1 MRTPFLVSFALL
13 ASCGNN
19 PPPPSTVRARIAS
32 DLGNVLHETKNASD
46 ATTTNLPTGQ
56 ASLLTGLALGN
67 ATNAARQIP
76 GVSRMASL
84 LAPRAGN
91 HNALPGS
98 TSFDPDATIEWL
110 NDNIFTDANYLGN
123 GIYQVPPELFCTTE
137 TVDSLGNVVDTVD
150 PDCVSRVTTADL
162 RVRVEED
169 DSTLRFA
176 IQLDANHDEPL
187 VFALSHTSLAITID
201 LDGADRA
208 IIALAAAFG
217 QQAPN
222 ASLSGQLTGK
232 LEVLGSAHA
241 KLSSTIDRA
250 MSIKV
255 APQGESL
262 DGDNAVRFASAA
274 AQVLSIELDGNA
286 PLLAVDLGIGE
297 TTAHLPGSSGSPSTD
312 IDLAGLTGNATFDG
326 GNTLQVDNI
335 SLGNK
340 TTTISKGGAQA
351 IAIDVNPTEGRTL
364 SATITADPATGTDTL
379 SVLPRLDV
387 QLAID
392 HAVLGDTPPV
402 YDVTRVQLDG
412 SLAGLPGSNVVRVGG
427 GFAIATNPAQ
437 YGFIA
442 SAGQCVTSTDTYDST
457 SGQYYTAYSVGV
469 CN

>member
-1 MRTPFLVSFALL
+1 MRTPVFVSFILL
-13 ASCGNN
+13 AACNN

-56 ASLLTGLALGN
+56 ASLLTGLALGS

-76 GVSRMASL
+76 AVSKMASL
-84 LAPRAGN
+84 LAPRAGTQ
-91 HNALPGS
+91 NALPGS
-98 TSFDPDATIEWL
+98 SSFDPDATIQWL
-110 NDNIFTDANYLGN
+110 DDNIFTDANYLGD
-123 GIYQVPPELFCTTE
+123 GVYQVPPALFCTTT
-137 TVDSLGNVVDTVD
+137 TVDSSGNTISTVD

-162 RVRVEED
+162 RVRVEEN

-187 VFALSHTSLAITID
+187 VFALSHTSLAITVD
-201 LDGADRA
+201 LDGADHA
-208 IIALAAAFG
+208 IVALAQAFG
-217 QQAPN
+217 EQAPN
-222 ASLSGQLTGK
+222 ASLSGQVTGK
-232 LEVLGSAHA
+232 IEVLGSAHA
-241 KLSSTIDRA
+241 KISSSIDRA

-262 DGDNAVRFASAA
+262 DGDNAFRFASAA
-274 AQVLSIELDGNA
+274 AQVLSVELDGNA
-286 PLLAVDLGIGE
+286 PLLAVDLDIGE
-297 TTAHLPGSSGSPSTD
+297 TTAHVPGSNGSVSTD
-312 IDLAGLTGNATFDG
+312 IDLAGLTGDATYTG
-326 GNTLQVDNI
+326 GNTLQIDNI
-335 SLGNK
+335 SLGDK

-351 IAIDVNPTEGRTL
+351 IAVDVNPSDGRTL
-364 SATITADPATGTDTL
+364 SATLTADPATGVDTL

-412 SLAGLPGSNVVRVGG
+412 SLSGLPGSNEVRVGG

-437 YGFIA
+437 YGFTA
-442 SAGQCVTSTDTYDST
+442 TAGQCVTSTDTYDTT

-469 CN
+469 CQ